1 MSERRGGK
9 GRGEGMP
16 EGVGAIDCDVHAV
29 VPSMA
34 ALAPNLDEFWRGQ
47 VAERVVTQ
55 LDGQSWPIN
64 APRTPR
70 SAGISGTWWLDRLG
84 RVPSPRLPAPGLRRP
99 GRRPAGHAP
108 GGSPARRLR
117 RQRAPGVGLL
127 GTTARVVAAVDEN
140 PPGGRKPVEVAG
152 RRVVVFNPGGEFF
165 APGAV
170 ARTRVAASA

>member
-1 MSERRGGK
+1 
-9 GRGEGMP
+9 MP

-108 GGSPARRLR
+108 GGSPAGRRLR